1 MNMTLRDQ
9 DLIRFLE
16 DRTQLDVPGNALL
29 IRHKGQ
35 EIFRHFSGT
44 AKPDTLYRIFS
55 MTKVAT
61 VTAALQLM
69 ECGLFTMDDPLGMYL
84 PEYQDMTV
92 WDDEKKEAV
101 PAKNTLRVRDLFC
114 MSAGLTYGGPWCEN
128 GRQIDAIR
136 KELAEKHGGNYSTQE
151 FARAIAKAPLLFEP
165 GTHWNYSLCHDVL
178 GALIEVLSGENF
190 GEYLESHI
198 FRPLGMENT
207 GFHCPAAKT
216 GLIAEMDGDPAR
228 DMMYAP
234 DAKYESGGGGLLSTA
249 DDYMKFADALTHMG
263 TDTDGVRILGRKTV
277 DLLRKD
283 QLNAD
288 QKTDFCWDY
297 LRGYSYGLG
306 VRTLVDPAKAGIP
319 GTVGEF
325 GWCGVLGTW
334 MLMDPEEELSVI
346 YMHQRTPNLEKY
358 VQTHLRSMIYS
369 MI

>member
-1 MNMTLRDQ
+1 MTLRDA
-9 DLIRFLE
+9 DLVRFLE
-16 DRTQLDVPGNALL
+16 DREKLDVPGNGLL
-29 IRHKGQ
+29 VWHKGK
-35 EIFRHFSGT
+35 EIFRHFSGN
-44 AKPDTLYRIFS
+44 AGPETLFRIFS

-69 ECGLFTMDDPLGMYL
+69 ERGLFTMEDPLGDYL
-84 PEYQDMTV
+84 PEYAEMTV
-92 WDDEKKEAV
+92 WDKEKNEAV

-114 MSAGLTYGGPWCEN
+114 MSAGLTYGGEWSEN
-128 GRQIDAIR
+128 GRQIDRIR
-136 KELAEKHGGNYSTQE
+136 AELAEKHDGNYTTQE

-190 GEYLESHI
+190 GEYLEKHI
-198 FRPLGMENT
+198 FAPLGMKDT
-207 GFHCPAAKT
+207 GFHCPEDKQDR
-216 GLIAEMDGDPAR
+216 IAQFGDGSDDGRNA
-228 DMMYAP
+228 MYAP
-234 DAKYESGGGGLLSTA
+234 GVKYESGGGGLLSTA
-249 DDYMKFADALTHMG
+249 DDYMKFAEALTHMG
-263 TDTDGVRILGRKTV
+263 TATDGTRILGRKTV
-277 DLLRKD
+277 DLLRQD

-288 QKTDFCWDY
+288 QKADFNWDY
-297 LRGYSYGLG
+297 LKGYSYGLG
-306 VRTLVDPAKAGIP
+306 VRTLLDPAKAGIP
-319 GTVGEF
+319 GSVGEF

>member
-1 MNMTLRDQ
+1 MHMTLRDQ

-35 EIFRHFSGT
+35 EIFRHFSGD
-44 AKPDTLYRIFS
+44 AKPETLFRIFS
-55 MTKVAT
+55 MSKVAT

-69 ECGLFTMDDPLGMYL
+69 ERGLFTMDDPLAEYL
-84 PEYQDMTV
+84 PEYGNMTV
-92 WDDEKKEAV
+92 WDNEKKEAV

-114 MSAGLTYGGPWCEN
+114 MSAGLTYGGPWSEN

-136 KELAEKHGGNYSTQE
+136 TELAEKHNGNYSTQD

-190 GEYLESHI
+190 GEYLQNHI
-198 FRPLGMENT
+198 FRPLGMTDT
-207 GFHCPAAKT
+207 GFHY
-216 GLIAEMDGDPAR
+216 AEGEQNRLAGIDGDPAR

-234 DAKYESGGGGLLSTA
+234 GAKYESGGGGLLSTA

-263 TDTDGVRILGRKTV
+263 TGADGVRILGRKTV
-277 DLLRKD
+277 DLLRQD

-288 QKTDFCWDY
+288 QKADFNWDY
-297 LRGYSYGLG
+297 LKGYSYGLG
-306 VRTLVDPAKAGIP
+306 VRTLTDPAKAGIP

-369 MI
+369 VL